1 MDPRPDRS
9 HLHRRVSVGIPVAVA
24 ALLALGGLPAPASGG
39 ETEDAI
45 DGNTVRLLTVR
56 AANTQH
62 FLEDLVTG
70 FEQESGYDVVVTEG
84 EIDIFD
90 QARASAADIVM
101 AHLGFTELQEFV
113 TEGYGHW
120 PATIMANSV
129 AFISPPNDPAQIKT
143 ATDPVEAFARIAEG
157 EHPFVVNNLGETLFI
172 TDAVWNA
179 AGRPEKGA
187 WYIDRGLSGPPAVRL
202 ADQLDAYTI
211 FGLHPFL
218 MMKNPPPEPPMPP
231 PPDLDAVLY
240 NDALM
245 QRILATVVVKRPPG
259 RVNEEGALALQQYL
273 ARPDTQATIRNFRL
287 EGFDLPVF
295 WPAANQNDN

>member
-1 MDPRPDRS
+1 MDPRPNRS
-9 HLHRRVSVGIPVAVA
+9 HLRRRASVGIPVGVA
-24 ALLALGGLPAPASGG
+24 ALLALGGLPAPATGG

-56 AANTQH
+56 AANTEH
-62 FLEDLVTG
+62 FLENLVTG
-70 FEQESGYDVVVTEG
+70 FERESGYDVIVTEG

-90 QARASAADIVM
+90 QARASEADVVM
-101 AHLGFTELQEFV
+101 AHLGFTELHEFV

-120 PATIMANSV
+120 PATIMSNSV

-143 ATDPVEAFARIAEG
+143 AADPVEAFARIAEN

-172 TDAVWNA
+172 TDTVWNA

-240 NDALM
+240 DDSLM

-273 ARPDTQATIRNFRL
+273 VRPDTQAIIRNTGLAEFA
-287 EGFDLPVF
+287 PPAF

>member
-9 HLHRRVSVGIPVAVA
+9 RLQRRVSVGVPVALA
-24 ALLALGGLPAPASGG
+24 ALLALGGLSAPASGG
-39 ETEDAI
+39 TT
-45 DGNTVRLLTVR
+45 DGEADPGTVRLLTVR
-56 AANTQH
+56 AANTQR
-62 FLEDLVTG
+62 FLENLVTG
-70 FEQESGYDVVVTEG
+70 FEQESGHDVVVTEG

-90 QARASAADIVM
+90 QARASDADIVM
-101 AHLGFTELQEFV
+101 AHLGFTELHEFV
-113 TEGYGHW
+113 TDGYGHW
-120 PATIMANSV
+120 PATVMSNSV
-129 AFISPPNDPAQIKT
+129 AFLSPPNDPAEIKT
-143 ATDPVEAFARIAEG
+143 AADPVEAFARIAAKQ
-157 EHPFVVNNLGETLFI
+157 HPFVVNNLGETMFI
-172 TDAVWNA
+172 TDTVWNA

-218 MMKNPPPEPPMPP
+218 MMRNAAPPPP

-240 NDALM
+240 DDSLM
-245 QRILATVVVKRPPG
+245 QRILATVVVNRPPG
-259 RVNEEGALALQQYL
+259 QVNEEGALALQQYL
-273 ARPDTQATIRNFRL
+273 VRPDIQATIRNFRI

>member
-1 MDPRPDRS
+1 MDPHSDQRYV
-9 HLHRRVSVGIPVAVA
+9 LRRLKI
-24 ALLALGGLPAPASGG
+24 GLPAAAAVVLAIGVLSAPASGG
-39 ETEDAI
+39 TTEDAA
-45 DGNTVRLLTVR
+45 DSGTVRLLTVR
-56 AANTQH
+56 AANTEH
-62 FLEDLVTG
+62 FLENLVTG

-90 QARASAADIVM
+90 RARASEADIVM
-101 AHLGFTELQEFV
+101 AHLGFTELHEFV
-113 TEGYGHW
+113 TDGYGHW
-120 PATIMANSV
+120 PATIMSNSV
-129 AFISPPNDPAQIKT
+129 AFISPPDDPAQIKT
-143 ATDPVEAFARIAEG
+143 ATNPVEAFARIAEK

-172 TDAVWNA
+172 TDTVWNA

-218 MMKNPPPEPPMPP
+218 MMKNAEPP
-231 PPDLDAVLY
+231 PPPPNLDAVLY
-240 NDALM
+240 NDSLM

-259 RVNEEGALALQQYL
+259 RVNEEGALALQEYL
-273 ARPDTQATIRNFRL
+273 VRPDIQATIRNFRL
-287 EGFDLPVF
+287 EGFDMPVF